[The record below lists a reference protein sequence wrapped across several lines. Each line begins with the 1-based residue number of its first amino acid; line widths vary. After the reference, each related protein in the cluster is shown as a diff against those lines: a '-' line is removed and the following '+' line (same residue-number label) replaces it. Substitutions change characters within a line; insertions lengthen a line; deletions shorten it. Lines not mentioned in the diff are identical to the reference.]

1 MPPTPKTSEPAPAGP
16 ARAESPAIR
25 RAGFVG
31 IVGRPNVGKS
41 TLLNQILGE
50 KLAIATPRPQTTR
63 NRLLAVKHV
72 GDAQLALVD
81 TPGLHR
87 PGGPGRTALNRF
99 MLDEALS
106 VLSEVDVVLL
116 LTDSRSLREGPEDD
130 EGRGGKA
137 RKAGPPAGQGQGA
150 LTPGDRFAAET
161 LKGAGKPVLLAVNKI
176 DLMRDRRRMLPLM
189 DAWSQALA
197 PAAVVPISARTGD
210 GVDRLLGEL
219 CALLPE
225 GPALF
230 PEEMLTDRAERWI
243 AAEFVR
249 EQVFLATRDEVPYA
263 VAVTIDAWEDRS
275 APRGRRRPGAPADGE
290 RSSVVVSAT
299 IHVEKEAQK
308 KIVVGEGGRMVR
320 DIGTQARA
328 EIGQL
333 LGCPV
338 HLELFVRVDPRWSQ
352 SPAKLREMGYDA
364 KPTKTAKA
372 ARSSRPSRAP
382 KPAAPAGGGR

>member
-1 MPPTPKTSEPAPAGP
+1 
-16 ARAESPAIR
+16 
-25 RAGFVG
+25 
-31 IVGRPNVGKS
+31 
-41 TLLNQILGE
+41 
-50 KLAIATPRPQTTR
+50 
-63 NRLLAVKHV
+63 
-72 GDAQLALVD
+72 
-81 TPGLHR
+81 
-87 PGGPGRTALNRF
+87 
-99 MLDEALS
+99 
-106 VLSEVDVVLL
+106 
-116 LTDSRSLREGPEDD
+116 
-130 EGRGGKA
+130 
-137 RKAGPPAGQGQGA
+137 
-150 LTPGDRFAAET
+150 
-161 LKGAGKPVLLAVNKI
+161 
-176 DLMRDRRRMLPLM
+176 
-189 DAWSQALA
+189 
-197 PAAVVPISARTGD
+197 VPISARTGD
-210 GVDRLLGEL
+210 GVDRLRGEL

-320 DIGTQARA
+320 DIGIQARA
-328 EIGQL
+328 EIGKL

-352 SPAKLREMGYDA
+352 TPAGLREMGYE
-364 KPTKTAKA
+364 PLPSPRRKA
-372 ARSSRPSRAP
+372 APRPSSTT
-382 KPAAPAGGGR
+382 PAERGR